1 MTALI
6 GTHAA
11 AYNDVDAD
19 KYFGPYQA
27 ACDSRQ
33 PRLMEIA
40 LDGLHSLIGIYKID
54 NTYLYS
60 HLILSHPTISEHGY
74 MRGKKK
80 LTSSTSTGLNE
91 ESEDKPSGRRTLMDL
106 IIETINKCS
115 EDFDEG
121 VQVQV
126 RYVEVSVILSAFNI
140 VTLSE

>member
-1 MTALI
+1 
-6 GTHAA
+6 
-11 AYNDVDAD
+11 
-19 KYFGPYQA
+19 
-27 ACDSRQ
+27 
-33 PRLMEIA
+33 
-40 LDGLHSLIGIYKID
+40 
-54 NTYLYS
+54 
-60 HLILSHPTISEHGY
+60 

-126 RYVEVSVILSAFNI
+126 RFTRDIFLFYTFNI

>member
-40 LDGLHSLIGIYKID
+40 LDGLHSLIGIYNTSKIYTIHTC
-54 NTYLYS
+54 NVISS
-60 HLILSHPTISEHGY
+60 HSTITEHGY

-80 LTSSTSTGLNE
+80 LTTLSATGLNE

-126 RYVEVSVILSAFNI
+126 RDA
-140 VTLSE
+140 